1 MEAASSVSGLQPQ
14 KRFWKGLLMR
24 SALSALVIL
33 GTLALPAA
41 AHADTTDNFT
51 VTGQGLDLT
60 FHLPSSPTPLGFS
73 AGQNFFLGN
82 ISFVEGGA
90 PMTAADVYFYTRMD
104 QGGFE
109 LDDSNGNPIDGLSFF
124 GPRLFTGTV
133 RDPTFKLGA
142 FRLTGGPCSAETSA
156 ETAVGAASCVYSLAI
171 QPVAATP
178 EPSSLA
184 LLGTGALGVFA
195 AFRRRLLS

>member
-1 MEAASSVSGLQPQ
+1 
-14 KRFWKGLLMR
+14 MR
-24 SALSALVIL
+24 SALSALLIL

-41 AHADTTDNFT
+41 AYADTTDNFT

-60 FHLPSSPTPLGFS
+60 FNLPSNPTPLGS
-73 AGQNFFLGN
+73 SPRLDFFLGN
-82 ISFVEGGA
+82 ISFVEDGA
-90 PMTAADVYFYTRMD
+90 PMTAANVYFYTRLE

-156 ETAVGAASCVYSLAI
+156 ETADGAASCVYSLAI
-171 QPVAATP
+171 QPVAAAATP

>member
-1 MEAASSVSGLQPQ
+1 
-14 KRFWKGLLMR
+14 MR
-24 SALSALVIL
+24 SALSALVL
-33 GTLALPAA
+33 FGTLALPVA

-60 FHLPSSPTPLGFS
+60 FSLPSSPTPLGVS
-73 AGQNFFLGN
+73 PRQDFFLGN
-82 ISFVEGGA
+82 ISFLEDGT
-90 PMTAADVYFYTRMD
+90 PMTAANVYFYTRLD

-124 GPRLFTGTV
+124 GPKLFTGTV
-133 RDPTFKLGA
+133 RNPTFKLGA
-142 FRLTGGPCSAETSA
+142 FRLTGGPCSVDDSA
-156 ETAVGAASCVYSLAI
+156 ETADGAASCVYSLAI

-195 AFRRRLLS
+195 GIRRRLLS